1 MKNILLITAAF
12 GEVVKELTVR
22 TYLSNNNY
30 SFFKT
35 SYNDNNTHS
44 RTNSLH
50 PRLKGK
56 IPKMLGWLDAP
67 GFDYYIWVDSTFTI
81 LDGFVEHMMEFVNE
95 GYDLF
100 LFAHTKRNSIKDELD
115 YINLKISQGV
125 KYMID
130 RYKGELINE
139 QVELYLSDKTFTD
152 NSLFAG
158 GCFMY
163 SKRLVENKNYNM
175 MTDWFFHNTRY
186 SVQDQLSLPY
196 LIHKHQV
203 NYKVY
208 PHILMKNNFLVHD
221 FGMFF

>member
-1 MKNILLITAAF
+1 MKQVLLITAAF
-12 GEVVKELTVR
+12 GENIKELIIKSP
-22 TYLSNNNY
+22 LSNDDY
-30 SFFKT
+30 SFYIAG
-35 SYNDNNTHS
+35 YNDSNTHS
-44 RTNSLH
+44 RANSLH

-56 IPKMLGWLDAP
+56 IPKMVGWQDAP

-81 LDGFVEHMMEFVNE
+81 LDGFVENIMEFVNE
-95 GYDLF
+95 DYDLF

-115 YINLKISQGV
+115 YINLKLSQGV
-125 KYMID
+125 KYVVE
-130 RYKGELINE
+130 RYGGELINE
-139 QVELYLSDKTFTD
+139 QVALYLSDKTFID

-163 SKRLVENKNYNM
+163 SNRLVQNKDYNM
-175 MTDWFFHNTRY
+175 MTDWLLHNTLY
-186 SVQDQLSLPY
+186 SIQDQLSLPY
-196 LIHKHQV
+196 LLHKHQV